1 MNINPEDNED
11 EEQFNTAVIS
21 DESSSEE
28 EDEGMDNENYMEH
41 SEKASV
47 RFFSFLLNVLEGSF
61 GSDHQ

>member
-47 RFFSFLLNVLEGSF
+47 RFFFLSF
-61 GSDHQ
+61 

>member
-47 RFFSFLLNVLEGSF
+47 RFFFFPSECSRRIIWL
-61 GSDHQ
+61 

>member
-1 MNINPEDNED
+1 MNINPEDNEE

-47 RFFSFLLNVLEGSF
+47 RFVLCF
-61 GSDHQ
+61 